1 MRTSRLA
8 KFKLSRLFV
17 LMILIFSLSYTMI
30 LSSTGSRSVQTDS
43 GKKLSSLI
51 NIYITSDSGFIDYGF
66 PGNGSS
72 QNPYLIQDLSFN
84 NVSPNGYSIFIKN
97 TAKYFAISNNTIV
110 ANNDGI
116 YLENI
121 ISGTAII
128 EANIFKNLVYY
139 KNTGLQ
145 IRYSDEII
153 IENNTFEKFDSA
165 IYLRYSDGSLI
176 QNNNFTSCNYC
187 VGGSYLAE
195 IKFKS
200 NTLYACDQGI
210 SISRCPNSIISNN
223 IITMQGYL
231 GTSTND
237 VAVSV
242 SRGDYSEIS
251 SNYIY
256 ERIKEGI
263 LCSES
268 QYCFIYNNTI
278 IRTEVG
284 IKIEYYS
291 HYATVLENF
300 CSRSIVYN
308 LHIENSDYVTTSKN
322 NFSESS
328 CDGIFVNF
336 VSKALISGNDIISS
350 GINGIYLRK
359 SSEIYIGQNYI
370 TKSTFNG
377 VYSTNSSDSVISY
390 NYFFEN
396 TEYGVYLDQYSY
408 FNRIHHNE
416 FVYNNLDGFSQALD
430 DGEHNKWFDSNLEE
444 GNFWTDFSGKNGYEI
459 DGSANSIDIY
469 AFKSANT
476 TTNDVTFLNNTLW
489 ISLLLLVFF
498 IRRKNRFNVRLE
510 LGLIS

>member
-1 MRTSRLA
+1 MRTSRLT

-30 LSSTGSRSVQTDS
+30 LSSTGSSSVQIDS
-43 GKKLSSLI
+43 GKKLSFLI

-66 PGNGSS
+66 PGNGTSE
-72 QNPYLIQDLSFN
+72 NPYLIQNMAFS

-97 TAKYFAISNNTIV
+97 TAKYFVVTNNTLV

-121 ISGTAII
+121 TLGTAVV
-128 EANIFKNLVYY
+128 ESNTFKNMVYY
-139 KNTGLQ
+139 ENTGLQ
-145 IRYSDEII
+145 IKYSEEVI
-153 IENNTFEKFDSA
+153 IENNTFEKFSIA
-165 IYLRYSDGSLI
+165 MFLRNSDGCLI
-176 QNNNFTSCNYC
+176 QNNNFTSCIYC
-187 VGGSYLAE
+187 VGGYDLART
-195 IKFKS
+195 ILKS
-200 NTLYACDQGI
+200 NILYACDQGI
-210 SISRCPNSIISNN
+210 SISSCPNSIISNN
-223 IITMQGYL
+223 RITMQGYL
-231 GTSTND
+231 GPSPNEI
-237 VAVSV
+237 AISI

-251 SNYIY
+251 TNYIY
-256 ERIKEGI
+256 DRVEGGI

-278 IRTEVG
+278 DRTEVG
-284 IKIEYYS
+284 IKIENYS

-308 LHIENSDYVTTSKN
+308 LHIENSDYVTASKN

-328 CDGIFVNF
+328 CDGIFFNY

-350 GINGIYLRK
+350 GIHGIYLRK
-359 SSEIYIGQNYI
+359 SDEIYIGQNYI
-370 TKSTFNG
+370 SKSKFNG
-377 VYSTNSSDSVISY
+377 IYSTNSSDSVIAY

-416 FVYNNLDGFSQALD
+416 FVYNNLDGFSQAFD
-430 DGEHNKWFDSNLEE
+430 DGEQNIWFDSNLEE

-459 DGSANSIDIY
+459 DGSAHSIDIY
-469 AFKSANT
+469 AFKSENT
-476 TTNDVTFLNNTLW
+476 TTNDVTFLNTLW
-489 ISLLLLVFF
+489 ISILILAFLK
-498 IRRKNRFNVRLE
+498 RRKNRTND
-510 LGLIS
+510 